1 MPWFSVHGTTG
12 AAITLATGDYVL
24 GGFGAFVSHFAW
36 DYVGE
41 SGLKDRFHALIIE
54 ATAFAIFLV
63 GAYLTG
69 QFWLAS
75 FGYIMG
81 CMPDLIDKPRRLI
94 FGKKE
99 WFSCHNGKGLFQWRG
114 KKLGYPV
121 LIRLDDIQ
129 TALLNYSVSLLWL
142 LFAIVSAL

>member
-1 MPWFSVHGTTG
+1 MWFSVHGTTG

-24 GGFGAFVSHFAW
+24 GGLVAFVSHFVW

-41 SGLKDRFHALIIE
+41 SGLKDRFHALTIE
-54 ATAFAIFLV
+54 ATCFAMFLV
-63 GAYLTG
+63 GAYLFG
-69 QFWLAS
+69 NFWLAS
-75 FGYIMG
+75 FGYVMG

-99 WFSCHNGKGLFQWRG
+99 WFSCHNGVGLFQYKG

-121 LIRLDDIQ
+121 KYPLDDLQ
-129 TALLNYSVSLLWL
+129 TALLNYGVSILWL
-142 LFAIVSAL
+142 GAAIVSAL